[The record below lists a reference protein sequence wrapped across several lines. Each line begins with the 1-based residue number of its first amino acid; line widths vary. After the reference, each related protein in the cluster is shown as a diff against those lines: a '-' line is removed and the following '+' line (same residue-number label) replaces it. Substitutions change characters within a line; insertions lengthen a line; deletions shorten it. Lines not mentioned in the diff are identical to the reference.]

1 MKKILFAMIFSMA
14 AAGLFAYDA
23 EVLSVQGKAQYSS
36 NGTSW
41 TPIAQGTK
49 ISQGATIQTA
59 FKSALKLKFK
69 GSVVDLGPMTR
80 VKLDELSESPAKDNA
95 VVSMKIGTLT
105 SNVKKVEDRR
115 AGFTIKG
122 PAATASVRGT
132 IVSEECGYNCD
143 VVTAI
148 ENVTAVWPT
157 SKGEGS
163 AMEISSDSNS
173 AVAISDG
180 RAVPGACAL
189 SEGQST
195 VVSQTGSFK
204 KPYGYANEKALFLGA
219 GANVAFDEAVGGNPL
234 GAIGSA
240 GPAGGVSANAAIG
253 PSAPTTGT
261 IVVNVT
267 IGQ

>member
-1 MKKILFAMIFSMA
+1 MA
-14 AAGLFAYDA
+14 AASLFAYDA
-23 EVLSVQGKAQYSS
+23 EVLSVQGRAQYSS
-36 NGTSW
+36 NGTNW
-41 TPIAQGTK
+41 TPIAEGTK

-80 VKLDELSESPAKDNA
+80 IKLDELSESPSKDNA

-105 SNVKKVEDRR
+105 SNVKKIEDRR

-132 IVSEECGYNCD
+132 IVCEECGYKCD
-143 VVTAI
+143 TVTAI
-148 ENVTAVWPT
+148 ESVTAVWPT

-163 AMEISSDSNS
+163 ATEISSDGNS

-195 VVSQTGSFK
+195 VVSETEALK
-204 KPYGYANEKALFLGA
+204 KPYGYANEKSVFVGA
-219 GANVAFDEAVGGNPL
+219 ASNQAFGEAVGGNPL
-234 GAIGSA
+234 GGIGSA
-240 GPAGGVSANAAIG
+240 GPAGGVSANAASG

-267 IGQ
+267 FAQ

>member
-1 MKKILFAMIFSMA
+1 MKKILFAIIFSLT

-41 TPIAQGTK
+41 TPIAEGTI

-80 VKLDELSESPAKDNA
+80 IKLDELSETPAKDNA

-132 IVSEECGYNCD
+132 IVKEECGYKQD
-143 VVTAI
+143 TVTAI
-148 ENVTAVWPT
+148 ESVTAVWPT

-163 AMEISSDSNS
+163 AKEVSDTSNS
-173 AVAISDG
+173 AAAVSGGLAVAG
-180 RAVPGACAL
+180 AVAL
-189 SEGQST
+189 SQGQST
-195 VVSQTGSFK
+195 AVGSDGEAK
-204 KPYGYANEKALFLGA
+204 KPYGYANENSVFLGA
-219 GANVAFDEAVGGNPL
+219 ESNIAFEEAVGGNPFGGL
-234 GAIGSA
+234 AG
-240 GPAGGVSANAAIG
+240 GPAGGVANIA
-253 PSAPTTGT
+253 SRAPTTGA
-261 IVVNVT
+261 INVT
-267 IGQ
+267 VTMGQ

>member
-1 MKKILFAMIFSMA
+1 MKKILFATIALFA
-14 AAGLFAYDA
+14 AASLFAYDA

-41 TPIAQGTK
+41 TPIVEGTK

-80 VKLDELSESPAKDNA
+80 IKLDELSETPAKDNA

-132 IVSEECGYNCD
+132 IVREECGYKCD
-143 VVTAI
+143 TVTAI
-148 ENVTAVWPT
+148 ESVTAVWPT
-157 SKGEGS
+157 AKGEGS
-163 AMEISSDSNS
+163 AKEVSDTSNS
-173 AVAISDG
+173 AAAVSGGLAVAG
-180 RAVPGACAL
+180 AVAL

-195 VVSQTGSFK
+195 SVGAQDGAK
-204 KPYGYANEKALFLGA
+204 KPYGYANENSLFVGA
-219 GANVAFDEAVGGNPL
+219 KTNIAIEEAVGGNPL
-234 GAIGSA
+234 GGLVGG
-240 GPAGGVSANAAIG
+240 GPAGGVSANAASG

-267 IGQ
+267 FAQ

>member
-1 MKKILFAMIFSMA
+1 MKKTILFAIVSLL

-23 EVLSVQGKAQYSS
+23 EVLSVEGRAQYSS

-41 TPIAQGTK
+41 TPISVGTK

-59 FKSALKLKFK
+59 FKSALKLRFK
-69 GSVVDLGPMTR
+69 GAVVDLGPMTR
-80 VKLDELSESPAKDNA
+80 IKIDELSETPAKDNA

-132 IVSEECGYNCD
+132 IVRQECGYNCD
-143 VVTAI
+143 TVIAI
-148 ENVTAVWPT
+148 ESSTAVWPT

-163 AMEISSDSNS
+163 ALEISSDGNS

-180 RAVPGACAL
+180 LAVAGACTL
-189 SEGQST
+189 SQGQST
-195 VVSQTGSFK
+195 SVNELEGLK
-204 KPYGYANEKALFLGA
+204 KPYGSAQEKAYYIGGGA
-219 GANVAFDEAVGGNPL
+219 TNMASQEAVGRTLFNSV
-234 GAIGSA
+234 SA
-240 GPAGGVSANAAIG
+240 NEPAGGVGGQGKIEVK
-253 PSAPTTGT
+253 
-261 IVVNVT
+261 VVFGSNP
-267 IGQ
+267 

>member
-1 MKKILFAMIFSMA
+1 MKRILFSIILSFA
-14 AAGLFAYDA
+14 AVCLFAYDA
-23 EVLSVQGKAQYSS
+23 EVLSIQGKAQYSL

-41 TPIAQGTK
+41 TPLSVGAK
-49 ISQGATIQTA
+49 IGQGATIQTA

-105 SNVKKVEDRR
+105 SNVKKLEDRR

-132 IVSEECGYNCD
+132 IVREECGYNTD
-143 VVTAI
+143 TVTAI
-148 ENVTAVWPT
+148 ESVTAVWPT

-163 AMEISSDSNS
+163 ATEISDDSNS
-173 AVAISDG
+173 AVAVSGG

-189 SEGQST
+189 NEGQST
-195 VVSQTGSFK
+195 SVNKLDGAK
-204 KPYGYANEKALFLGA
+204 KPFGYANERALSARPFNIAL
-219 GANVAFDEAVGGNPL
+219 DEAVGMN
-234 GAIGSA
+234 AISA
-240 GPAGGVSANAAIG
+240 SEFAPAGGAFAGGAGGS
-253 PSAPTTGT
+253 PAPTTGT
-261 IVVNVT
+261 IIVNVT
-267 IGQ
+267 VGGN